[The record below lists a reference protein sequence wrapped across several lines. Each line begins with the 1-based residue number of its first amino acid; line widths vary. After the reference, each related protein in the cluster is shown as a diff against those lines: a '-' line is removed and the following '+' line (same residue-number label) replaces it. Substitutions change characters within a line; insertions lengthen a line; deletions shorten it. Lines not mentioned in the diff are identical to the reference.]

1 MSVPKKKKIDK
12 KTDVPQ
18 KANFDSL
25 NKKQKTSSKK
35 DAEADWKEELR
46 RKEERA

>member
-1 MSVPKKKKIDK
+1 MRKQKKCEKMSVPKKKKIDK

-35 DAEADWKEELR
+35 DAEAD
-46 RKEERA
+46 